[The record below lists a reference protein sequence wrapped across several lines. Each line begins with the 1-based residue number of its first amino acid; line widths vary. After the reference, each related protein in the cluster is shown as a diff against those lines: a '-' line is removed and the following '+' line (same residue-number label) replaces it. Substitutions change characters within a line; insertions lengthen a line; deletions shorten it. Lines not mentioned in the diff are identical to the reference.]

1 VQQAQKRKTNLI
13 VYLTLLTYHGMRMAI
28 CDMVGTSYTWKLR
41 FYVSFKKGLV
51 HPVTR
56 QKQLQEI
63 IALDHVDD
71 EVRKSPLGS
80 YLMFKNN
87 Q

>member
-1 VQQAQKRKTNLI
+1 MVYFLPDTSLI
-13 VYLTLLTYHGMRMAI
+13 L
-28 CDMVGTSYTWKLR
+28 
-41 FYVSFKKGLV
+41 GLV

-71 EVRKSPLGS
+71 EVNFDLFNLFVVFEPVTLYVRWESRGI
-80 YLMFKNN
+80 
-87 Q
+87 